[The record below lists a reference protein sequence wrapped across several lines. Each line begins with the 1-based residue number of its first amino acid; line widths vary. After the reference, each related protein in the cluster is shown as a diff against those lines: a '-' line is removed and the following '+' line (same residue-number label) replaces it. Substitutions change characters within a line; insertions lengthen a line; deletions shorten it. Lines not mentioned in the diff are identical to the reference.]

1 MGRIE
6 GWKGTCGTTEF
17 AAGERD
23 GKEDSAPAMGK
34 PGEIMVQGKAIMA
47 KADVVNSNSIIEEKL
62 DECAVAVEKAV
73 GGHVLAYYSPLMR
86 GFDDFVRDMVAKK
99 VGSHKKS
106 KVLVVLQTD
115 GGLIETARRIADTL
129 HHHYRSVEYFI
140 PNYAYSAGTVLA
152 MSGDVIH
159 MDHYSVLGPIDP
171 QVKRNGQWVPG
182 LGYVEK
188 FKKLMEKAASGSLN
202 TAEMTYLVEH
212 FDPAFLYQIEQERD
226 LSVSLLKEWLVKYK
240 FKNWKVTHTHK
251 RKVTKRMKTARA
263 EEIARKLNDT
273 ETWHSHGRGIP
284 MNVVRRTLN
293 LKIEDFSE
301 DPELDVAV
309 KAYDHLLRDY
319 MSRRG
324 HGMALHQTGQYL
336 GFAWED

>member
-1 MGRIE
+1 MV
-6 GWKGTCGTTEF
+6 TFSPFTAQLCG
-17 AAGERD
+17 
-23 GKEDSAPAMGK
+23 
-34 PGEIMVQGKAIMA
+34 
-47 KADVVNSNSIIEEKL
+47 
-62 DECAVAVEKAV
+62 
-73 GGHVLAYYSPLMR
+73 
-86 GFDDFVRDMVAKK
+86 GFDDFVRDMVEKK
-99 VGSHKKS
+99 VGRHKKG
-106 KVLVVLQTD
+106 KVLVILQTD

-129 HHHYRSVEYFI
+129 HHNYRSVEYFI

-171 QVKRNGQWVPG
+171 QFKRNGQWVPG

-188 FKKLMEKAASGSLN
+188 FKKLMEKSAKGGLS

-226 LSVSLLKEWLVKYK
+226 LSVTLLKEWLVKYK
-240 FKNWKVTHTHK
+240 FKNWKVTHTRK
-251 RKVTKRMKTARA
+251 LKVTKKMKTARA

-273 ETWHSHGRGIP
+273 EEWHSHGRGIP
-284 MNVVRRTLN
+284 MNVVRNTLK

-301 DPELDVAV
+301 DPKLAAAV

-319 MSRRG
+319 MSRRA
-324 HGMALHQTGQYL
+324 HGMALHQTGEYL
-336 GFAWED
+336 GFGWED